1 MARAVTWL
9 GVGMSVRPLRPAM
22 GPGIAKSMTALRATV
37 RAGHLVLDVPTNL
50 PEGTEVALV
59 PVDGW
64 DDLDGEDRRR
74 LHEAL
79 LALLASEDDIAYGR
93 AFTAEEVLAELRSS

>member
-1 MARAVTWL
+1 M
-9 GVGMSVRPLRPAM
+9 
-22 GPGIAKSMTALRATV
+22 KSMTALRATV
-37 RAGHLVLDVPTNL
+37 RAGRLVLDVPTNL

-64 DDLDGEDRRR
+64 DDLDEEDRRR

-79 LALLASEDDIAYGR
+79 LASEEDIAHGR
-93 AFTAEEVLAELRSS
+93 VFTAEEILVELRGS

>member
-1 MARAVTWL
+1 ME
-9 GVGMSVRPLRPAM
+9 
-22 GPGIAKSMTALRATV
+22 SMTALRTTV
-37 RAGHLVLDVPTNL
+37 REGRLVLDVPTNL

-64 DDLDGEDRRR
+64 DDLDEEDRRR

-79 LALLASEDDIAYGR
+79 LASEEDIAHGR
-93 AFTAEEVLAELRSS
+93 VFTAEEILGELRGS